1 MVWLCTVF
9 YTSTVDTVSLASVI
23 SCMIVCCRVWSFYSV
38 IMQPHTWYCCWYYQG
53 AMGSSSSKFRKHI
66 QSGDEYAAIHLY
78 SSSSDL
84 RKALDPN
91 LSYGDSYNHDT
102 PMHMVARHAMKSLLR
117 LYAQCVTLTT
127 VEQLLISMS
136 IHARTF
142 WYIICYRRMFFA
154 TWCHASTVAVHA
166 VVMCLSQVR
175 VIQKWLSRLCK

>member
-1 MVWLCTVF
+1 
-9 YTSTVDTVSLASVI
+9 
-23 SCMIVCCRVWSFYSV
+23 
-38 IMQPHTWYCCWYYQG
+38 
-53 AMGSSSSKFRKHI
+53 MGSSSSKFRKHI

-142 WYIICYRRMFFA
+142 
-154 TWCHASTVAVHA
+154 
-166 VVMCLSQVR
+166 
-175 VIQKWLSRLCK
+175 